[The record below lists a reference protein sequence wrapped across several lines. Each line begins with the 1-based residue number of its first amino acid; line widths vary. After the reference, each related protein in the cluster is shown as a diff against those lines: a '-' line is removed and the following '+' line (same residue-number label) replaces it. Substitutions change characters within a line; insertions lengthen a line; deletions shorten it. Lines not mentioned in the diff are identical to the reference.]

1 MDYYEK
7 KYLKYK
13 SKYLDLKKQSN
24 NQIGGAN
31 KLGKL
36 VVPLGNALL
45 RGGPQKFQPLQELK
59 APPEVYPVVPQ
70 PPQPPSELNVPKY
83 EPYPLQAPPQV
94 AVQVPQQLQVPA
106 RFRPE
111 KYEPDQFLVP
121 PQFKPQ
127 QQSKLLEAIRRNYP
141 FNLFRESDSLGAGG
155 QAPEAPSGGGGG
167 GHSYNELIPTTT
179 PTKPASYPAKKYFIV
194 YGAFEDKVAPLLKSV
209 LDTIKINPDH
219 RHPTFKKTISEPHTS
234 IVYEPEYE
242 IKNDSEFE
250 TYKNMIERTNN
261 INQLYPNISKFLKDL
276 DSIDDLVLEGASAF
290 FRENIV
296 IIKIGFNSKKMNDT
310 RNTFYSSSPE
320 MKEHE
325 KKWREKV
332 KNPRIREKYGRSRYY
347 KDDETFNEADPKLW
361 IHTTVA
367 ALNPET
373 TSIEE
378 IDTYLDQIQDSV
390 KGEVNK
396 KFSINQLKIRDPEMV
411 VTSIWKKN

>member
-13 SKYLDLKKQSN
+13 SKYLDLKKKSN

-45 RGGPQKFQPLQELK
+45 KAVPQKFQVPSGVFNETVPK
-59 APPEVYPVVPQ
+59 NFKSEHPEV
-70 PPQPPSELNVPKY
+70 PPQFSSPKY
-83 EPYPLQAPPQV
+83 EPYPSQAPSQV
-94 AVQVPQQLQVPA
+94 SAQAPKQFQVPAQFKLEKYEPYQFQVPQQIN
-106 RFRPE
+106 
-111 KYEPDQFLVP
+111 
-121 PQFKPQ
+121 
-127 QQSKLLEAIRRNYP
+127 QSKLLEAIRKNGP
-141 FNLFRESDSLGAGG
+141 FASMVENHGLKGSG
-155 QAPEAPSGGGGG
+155 EAPG
-167 GHSYNELIPTTT
+167 GHSYNELIPVST

-209 LDTIKINPDH
+209 LDTIKINPSH
-219 RHPTFKKTISEPHTS
+219 RHPTFKKTILEPHTS

-242 IKNDSEFE
+242 IKNDSDFE
-250 TYKNMIERTNN
+250 AYKTIIERTNN
-261 INQLYPNISKFLKDL
+261 INELYPNISKFLKDL

-325 KKWREKV
+325 RKWREKV

-347 KDDETFNEADPKLW
+347 ADDETFNEENPKLW

-390 KGEVNK
+390 KGEIGK
-396 KFSINQLKIRDPEMV
+396 IFSINQIKIRDPEMLI
-411 VTSIWKKN
+411 TPIWKKN